1 MGLFTKKNKAEQE
14 PQYYLSATNVPT
26 YNYKVYYMK
35 PMEKVLYF
43 VLAFVVGAAVGYLFY
58 GGIGKDEFGQAT
70 TLTHIL
76 DIVISSI
83 VGIAAGIMYLPIRT
97 KQILNKKRMT

>member
-1 MGLFTKKNKAEQE
+1 M
-14 PQYYLSATNVPT
+14 
-26 YNYKVYYMK
+26 
-35 PMEKVLYF
+35 
-43 VLAFVVGAAVGYLFY
+43 FY

-70 TLTHIL
+70 TLTNIL

-97 KQILNKKRMT
+97 KQILNKKRNDLKLQFRELLDALSTSLGMQKKNNENRARL